1 MHTLEMEITPPKESA
16 PVKAL
21 NEKLRP
27 LKQRRAALEAKW
39 SECCS
44 LVNPYNNAPATERA
58 RVEAELAIPRMR
70 EDFKRI
76 NLDIEDLERER
87 DQALKAEQAQ
97 VEAEIDRRIGERVA
111 KMRQLLE
118 PVIPVNREIHGLQE
132 LRQKLTG
139 KTTADWFSW
148 WELFP
153 EVGGNETRWGRWCRE
168 IRERFGV

>member
-1 MHTLEMEITPPKESA
+1 MQTLEMEIIPPKES
-16 PVKAL
+16 PQVTRFD
-21 NEKLRP
+21 EKLAP
-27 LKQRRAALEAKW
+27 LKERRAALDAKW

-97 VEAEIDRRIGERVA
+97 VEAARLAAMTWRRC
-111 KMRQLLE
+111 
-118 PVIPVNREIHGLQE
+118 PC
-132 LRQKLTG
+132 
-139 KTTADWFSW
+139 SC
-148 WELFP
+148 P
-153 EVGGNETRWGRWCRE
+153 EVMSLLAITLAQ
-168 IRERFGV
+168 